1 MNPEPQ
7 LPLAELARPAPS
19 PWLWRLILLLFSLIG
34 GVLVLMLYLLGP
46 TGVQATLSIERGE
59 GAAEV
64 GRKLQQAGL
73 VRSSRLFILY
83 LRASGHDDE
92 LRTGVY
98 RLEGNGVRRL
108 ALQLTSQAQPLWVR
122 VTFPEGWRATQMAQ
136 RLTEVGLDGASFLQ
150 LVQQPQNSPD
160 YAVGPTLE
168 GYLFPAT
175 YTFPLDL
182 SAPAI
187 LTTLLERFALEL
199 RPEIVSQLE
208 SLGLTVH
215 DWVTLASIVQA
226 EAANDAEMLPIAGVF
241 LNRLEVGMPLQADPT
256 VAYGLGKTLPQLS
269 RPAGDFQSN
278 TPYNTYRVRGL
289 PPGAISNPGRAALMS
304 VLRAQ
309 RTNPQGE
316 KWFYFF
322 HAQKQLFLNVNFASH
337 QRDLAQYR

>member
-7 LPLAELARPAPS
+7 LPLVEASRPASS
-19 PWLWRLILLLFSLIG
+19 PWLWRLIMLLFGLIG
-34 GVLVLMLYLLGP
+34 AVLLFVLYLLGP

-64 GRKLQQAGL
+64 GRKLEQAGL
-73 VRSSRLFILY
+73 VRSSRLFVIY
-83 LRASGHDDE
+83 LRASGHDDD

-98 RLEGNGVRRL
+98 RLEGSGVRRL

-136 RLTEVGLDGASFLQ
+136 RLTEAGLDGATFLQ
-150 LVQQPQNSPD
+150 LVQQPQNPPE
-160 YAVGPTLE
+160 YAAGPTLE

-175 YTFPLDL
+175 YTFPLNL
-182 SAPAI
+182 PAPTI
-187 LTTLLERFALEL
+187 LTTLLERFALEM
-199 RPEIVSQLE
+199 RSEVVSQLQ
-208 SLGLTVH
+208 SLNLGIH

-269 RPAGDFQSN
+269 RPAGDFQSD

-304 VLRAQ
+304 ILQAQ
-309 RTNPQGE
+309 RTNAQGE

-322 HAQKQLFLNVNFASH
+322 HAQKQLFLNVDFASH
-337 QRDLAQYR
+337 QRDLARYR